1 MRALLDPVM
10 GMFDGLVSF
19 AASRMKTQMRDLCRL
34 ETTRGD
40 HTFVAT
46 NGDLVTYLKVDGI
59 LDALGVDQFQEQLER
74 FRLLFNTM
82 LREGRHEMQWV
93 FTRSPTQTKLLLEA
107 AYGAS
112 LKTAERCG
120 LDASF
125 IEGLLDERQKLMLTK
140 VCAESSILV
149 FVTRL
154 AALSAHDLK
163 EGLKAM
169 AAKRAAS
176 GLAGLISS
184 PYNQEL
190 FIGAEQLSVQH
201 EAALRQLLIELTQK
215 PISLE
220 VSPLECHEALRM
232 VRRFLD
238 PAGTSP
244 HWRPRLPGDP
254 VSVRA
259 EPLDRVNGVD
269 NFFHSSLSTQIFRHA
284 PTIDATASQLVHC
297 AGRWHATVAIDVGPE
312 TTYPWNALF
321 RSIPLYI
328 EWRYSVSIIGGH
340 QMLRGRLARKQSMAR
355 LLRATMADNDLFMKA
370 EEALQALVNEE
381 GENLSAVR
389 IAITISA
396 PTREQAMSHMEEASR
411 ALQSW
416 GNCDAVAEQGDASE
430 AMVSTLPG
438 MDQGTLG
445 TALVVPNTQVPFFL
459 PSTRPASAWS
469 EGGVVF
475 RTLDGKLY
483 PYQPGSRQQQ
493 SWIDLVFGPSG
504 GGKSVQLNTLNM
516 ATLLT
521 PGLSEVPKIGIIDIG
536 PSSSGF
542 VDLARDLLPTHLQD
556 LAVSV
561 KLQNDKRFANNPFDT
576 LLGLMYPTAPE
587 KGFLV
592 NFLALLFTPASATDT
607 WEMMPEL
614 CGALVDETY
623 RYYAVIKPK
632 AYQPGVEA
640 LIDKILQENPGWVR
654 ANRDLTWWDIVQLLM
669 SAGNFIEAGRAQR
682 HAVPR
687 LKELSGILQGSKII
701 RDTYGTYTPP
711 NSSTTLIELAQM
723 MIQSV
728 VDDFPILAYPT
739 VFNPSAARIVSL
751 DLAEVA
757 KGSGPQGIKN
767 TALMYLLAR
776 QMLVKDLFIDENDCS
791 QFPEPARSYHIAKV
805 RKLQA
810 VPKRLNYDE
819 LHRTGGV
826 KPVVKQLEQ
835 DGREVRKYGIQ
846 LTLASQSHLDF
857 SKILVDLA
865 TNFWVLLAPNK
876 SVQDELRNLLGL
888 STAAYDALKNDVR
901 GAGANG
907 ASFLLW
913 SRTKRG
919 NFSLPLMNSLGPI
932 ELWTLSTTMEDNF
945 VRQATFRAIGRKKG
959 TMALAKLYPTGS
971 IVGVIDDMLARN
983 PDRPKDK
990 ALEEI
995 IETVTEF
1002 GSELE
1007 LDFEHS

>member
-1 MRALLDPVM
+1 MKAVLDPVM

-19 AASRMKTQMRDLCRL
+19 IASRMKTQMRDFCRL
-34 ETTRGD
+34 ETSRGE

-46 NGDLVTYLKVDGI
+46 NGDLVTFLKIDGI
-59 LDALGVDQFQEQLER
+59 LDALGVDQYQEQLER
-74 FRLLFNTM
+74 FRLMLNTLM
-82 LREGRHEMQWV
+82 SEGRHEIQWIYA
-93 FTRSPTQTKLLLEA
+93 RSPTQTKLLLEA
-107 AYGAS
+107 AYGSS
-112 LKTAERCG
+112 LKTAERCN
-120 LDASF
+120 LDTGF
-125 IEGLLDERQKLMLTK
+125 IADLLGERQKLMLTK
-140 VCAESSILV
+140 VCAESSVLV
-149 FVTRL
+149 FTTRL
-154 AALSAHDLK
+154 AGLSDFDRK
-163 EGLKAM
+163 EGFKAM
-169 AAKRAAS
+169 GQKRIKS
-176 GLAGLISS
+176 GVNGLIGA
-184 PYNQEL
+184 PFNQDL
-190 FIGAEQLSVQH
+190 YVGVEQLVVQH
-201 EAALRQLLIELTQK
+201 EAVLRQLINDLSQK
-215 PISLE
+215 PIALE
-220 VSPLECHEALRM
+220 VSPMECHEALRL
-232 VRRFLD
+232 VRRMLD
-238 PAGTSP
+238 PSGTAP
-244 HWRPRLPGDP
+244 NWKPRLPGDP

-259 EPLDRVNGVD
+259 QPLDRTGGVD
-269 NFFHSSLSTQIFRHA
+269 NFFHASLSQQLFRHA
-284 PTIDATASQLVHC
+284 PTIDPAASQLVHC

-312 TTYPWNALF
+312 TTYPWSALF
-321 RSIPLYI
+321 RAMPLHI
-328 EWRYSVSIIGGH
+328 EWRYSISIIGGH
-340 QMLRGRLARKQSMAR
+340 QLLRGKVARKESMAR
-355 LLRATMADNDLFMKA
+355 LLRATMGNNDLFMKSA
-370 EEALQALVNEE
+370 DVLQALVNEG
-381 GENLSAVR
+381 GELLSAVR
-389 IAITISA
+389 IAITVSSDK
-396 PTREQAMSHMEEASR
+396 RESAMSHMEEALR

-416 GNCDAVAEQGDASE
+416 GNCDAIAEQGDSAE
-430 AMVSTLPG
+430 AMVSSLPG

-445 TALVVPNTQVPFFL
+445 TALIVPNMQVPYFL

-521 PGLSEVPKIGIIDIG
+521 PGLSEIPKIGIIDIG
-536 PSSSGF
+536 PSSAGF
-542 VDLARDLLPTHLQD
+542 VDLVRDLLPAHQRD
-556 LAVSV
+556 LAVAV

-576 LLGLMYPTAPE
+576 LLGLKYPTAPE

-592 NFLALLFTPASATDT
+592 NFLALLFTPASSTDT

-623 RYYAVIKPK
+623 RYYAEIKPK
-632 AYQPGVEA
+632 VYQAAIEPV
-640 LIDKILQENPGWVR
+640 IDKIIRENPGWTDG
-654 ANRDLTWWDIVQLLM
+654 AKEMTWWEIVEKLM
-669 SAGNFIEAGRAQR
+669 RAGNFIEAGRAQR

-701 RDTYGTYTPP
+701 RDTYGTYKPP
-711 NSSTTLIELAQM
+711 NSATTLIELAQM

-757 KGSGPQGIKN
+757 KGSGPQGTKN

-776 QMLVKDLFIDENDCS
+776 QMLVKDIFISEDDCS

-835 DGREVRKYGIQ
+835 DAREVRKYGIQ
-846 LTLASQSHLDF
+846 LSLGSQSHLDF

-876 SVQDELRNLLGL
+876 AVQDELRDLLGL

-901 GAGANG
+901 GAGPHG

-919 NFSLPLMNSLGPI
+919 NFAIPLMNSLGPI
-932 ELWTLSTTMEDNF
+932 ELWTLSTTVEDNY
-945 VRQATFRAIGRKKG
+945 VRQASFRQLGRKKG
-959 TMALAKLYPTGS
+959 TMALAKLFPGGS
-971 IVGVIDDMLARN
+971 IVGVVDDMLARN

-990 ALEEI
+990 ALDDIVAKVVEYAA
-995 IETVTEF
+995 
-1002 GSELE
+1002 S
-1007 LDFEHS
+1007 LDAEAA